1 MVCLISGEDE
11 TAGQWLKAQWPQPF
25 TRLEADRPL
34 CQWFGHPLTAEIFRL
49 TCLILGFRGRGI
61 FFPKELSGCA
71 ILSPTDAVP
80 AASKGLSARN
90 LVRRIWTASQHRDAN
105 RMETVTTDEQM
116 VEQAL
121 SGDPEA
127 FGEIVR
133 RWERRIF
140 ALSFGML
147 GREEDA
153 RDATQETFLAAFRN
167 LRGFRGEAKVSSWLH
182 RIAVNQCITR
192 QRRAKVRSETALED
206 EAEKNAAVFALP
218 AEVSPART
226 AEHRE
231 ISFAVRKAV
240 STLPPDLRQVVVM
253 KEFEEL
259 TFQEISEVL
268 EVPLS
273 TVKSRLYT
281 ALRQLQMRLHK
292 FGQPKA

>member
-1 MVCLISGEDE
+1 M
-11 TAGQWLKAQWPQPF
+11 
-25 TRLEADRPL
+25 RP
-34 CQWFGHPLTAEIFRL
+34 
-49 TCLILGFRGRGI
+49 RG
-61 FFPKELSGCA
+61 
-71 ILSPTDAVP
+71 P
-80 AASKGLSARN
+80 AASTN
-90 LVRRIWTASQHRDAN
+90 Q
-105 RMETVTTDEQM
+105 MEIATSDEQM
-116 VEQAL
+116 VQRAL

-167 LRGFRGEAKVSSWLH
+167 LRGFRGEAKGSSWLH

-192 QRRAKVRSETALED
+192 QRRAKVRGETALED

-218 AEVSPART
+218 AEASPART
-226 AEHRE
+226 AEYVER
-231 ISFAVRKAV
+231 SKAVRKAV
-240 STLPPDLRQVVVM
+240 SALPPDLKQVIVM

-259 TFQEISEVL
+259 TFQEIADAL
-268 EVPLS
+268 EIPLS

-281 ALRQLQMRLHK
+281 ALRQLQLRLQK
-292 FGQPKA
+292 FGDAKSV